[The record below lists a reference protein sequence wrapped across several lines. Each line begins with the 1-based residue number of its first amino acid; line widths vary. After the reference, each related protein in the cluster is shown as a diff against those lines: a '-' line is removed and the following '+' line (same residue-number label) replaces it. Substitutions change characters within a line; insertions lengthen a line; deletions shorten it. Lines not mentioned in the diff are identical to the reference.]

1 MNELSI
7 VTSYENG
14 MAYSS
19 KVCKTDKETIEL
31 FNATSSPDKK
41 LREFVGKTISLKDIY
56 IEPVEIKDDKTEQM
70 VIAPRIVLIDSDGVS
85 YGCVSGGIYSI
96 LKRIISIFGDPS
108 TWEKPKNVEVVQI
121 PSRKNAGTILSLKL
135 V

>member
-1 MNELSI
+1 M
-7 VTSYENG
+7 
-14 MAYSS
+14 
-19 KVCKTDKETIEL
+19 
-31 FNATSSPDKK
+31 
-41 LREFVGKTISLKDIY
+41 
-56 IEPVEIKDDKTEQM
+56 EIKDDKTEQM

-96 LKRIISIFGDPS
+96 LKRIISIFGEPS